1 MFPGSENPDLGHSP
15 DLWIFDDKCK
25 EKRYSLCMIKS
36 FRHAGLEKFFKS
48 GSKAGIQPDHAG
60 KLNRQLTRLNVAKQ
74 PVDMNIAGWA
84 FHRLSGSMKD
94 CFAVSVNGNWRLT
107 FKFEG
112 EDAHLVDYQ
121 DYH

>member
-15 DLWIFDDKCK
+15 DLCIFDDKCK

-36 FRHAGLEKFFKS
+36 FRHAGLEKFFQS

-74 PVDMNIAGWA
+74 PADMNVAGWA
-84 FHRLSGSMKD
+84 FH
-94 CFAVSVNGNWRLT
+94 N
-107 FKFEG
+107 
-112 EDAHLVDYQ
+112 
-121 DYH
+121 